1 MKRELSNLEMAAGL
15 TIKTLR
21 NRQAEFLAGAN
32 QATPSLADI
41 LRTLAEQDG
50 DMADLM
56 ESARKHDEGRNE

>member
-1 MKRELSNLEMAAGL
+1 MAEMSNLEMAAKL
-15 TIKTLR
+15 TIQTLR

-32 QATPSLADI
+32 QATPSLAAI

-56 ESARKHDEGRNE
+56 ESAHRHDQGAK